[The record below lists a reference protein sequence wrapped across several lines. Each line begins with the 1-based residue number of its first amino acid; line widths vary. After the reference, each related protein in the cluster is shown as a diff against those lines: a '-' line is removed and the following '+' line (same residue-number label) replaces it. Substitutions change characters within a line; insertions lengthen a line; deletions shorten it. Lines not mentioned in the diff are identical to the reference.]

1 MTSSSLSVDRRNDR
15 RASAPKFTTT
25 ARFFYKLS
33 PRLAPPHYHAPPQP
47 VLPPADHQRA
57 LIPDFPQFEFLPRET
72 DLNAASSL
80 PGQSNPP
87 SPSFKLSHM
96 STMLADPS
104 NWTRGPLTVRNAW
117 FFGSSTRSPWPDQ
130 IRSPFLKLSWG
141 KGSGWVQSGVC
152 RSRAPV
158 VAKIRQYNLTGVRSP
173 RCRRRG
179 LQTENRWK
187 CGGLSVNASD
197 SVKQ

>member
-1 MTSSSLSVDRRNDR
+1 VARRSNCHGRCHEFTCASIFSTSGR
-15 RASAPKFTTT
+15 RASIVKFPAT
-25 ARFFYKLS
+25 ACDTYKLS

-47 VLPPADHQRA
+47 VLPPANHQRA
-57 LIPDFPQFEFLPRET
+57 LIPGFPQFEFPPPET

-104 NWTRGPLTVRNAW
+104 NWTRGPLTVGNVW
-117 FFGSSTRSPWPDQ
+117 FFSSSARSPWPDQ

-141 KGSGWVQSGVC
+141 NGSGWVQSGVC
-152 RSRAPV
+152 RSRAPD
-158 VAKIRQYNLTGVRSP
+158 VA
-173 RCRRRG
+173 
-179 LQTENRWK
+179 
-187 CGGLSVNASD
+187 
-197 SVKQ
+197 